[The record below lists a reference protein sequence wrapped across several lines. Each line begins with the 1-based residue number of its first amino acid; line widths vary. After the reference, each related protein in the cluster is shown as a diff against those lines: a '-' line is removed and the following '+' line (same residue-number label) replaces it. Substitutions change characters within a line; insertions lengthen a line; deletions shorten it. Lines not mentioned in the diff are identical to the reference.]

1 MLVICAADIRESS
14 KANRGEEIDGE
25 SCVFWIVTWKQA
37 LKRQRKEPRERRNR
51 KSEIATTAWF
61 PVAMTTYGS
70 LSLSFNLAM
79 PINSASS
86 WNRIFTKIRLVGERT
101 HTQSMMYPG
110 SQYTQDCVS
119 A

>member
-25 SCVFWIVTWKQA
+25 SCVLGIVTWKQP

-51 KSEIATTAWF
+51 KSDIVTVSWF

-86 WNRIFTKIRLVGERT
+86 WNRIFTKIRLVGDRT
-101 HTQSMMYPG
+101 HT
-110 SQYTQDCVS
+110 
-119 A
+119 